1 MRLDV
6 LYYALVY
13 VLMLSALICSDTIFL
28 LGIMGYVHVS
38 LGGFS
43 TTLWLMAI
51 LVFVVNIMVTLAT
64 EKNEFSLQSAG
75 LVLLMLF
82 TYAKLWVFVVAK
94 AIWLSVTDKL
104 FKKEVKWDKTVR
116 YVESAS
122 DTVSE
127 RELSGLGGRNRKS

>member
-1 MRLDV
+1 
-6 LYYALVY
+6 
-13 VLMLSALICSDTIFL
+13 
-28 LGIMGYVHVS
+28 
-38 LGGFS
+38 
-43 TTLWLMAI
+43 
-51 LVFVVNIMVTLAT
+51 
-64 EKNEFSLQSAG
+64 
-75 LVLLMLF
+75 MLF